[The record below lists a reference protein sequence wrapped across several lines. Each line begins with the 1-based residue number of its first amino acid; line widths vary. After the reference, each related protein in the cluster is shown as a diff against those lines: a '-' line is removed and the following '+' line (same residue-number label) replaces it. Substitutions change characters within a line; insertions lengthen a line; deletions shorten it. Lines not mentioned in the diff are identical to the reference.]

1 MVTADQDVLPHS
13 AVVPSLADLTTLRV
27 GGPVSS
33 YVEATTEQEFLDAV
47 RAADRTGTPL
57 LVVGGGSNL
66 LVADGGFDGIV
77 VRDVRSGLD
86 VSSEDACGGATVTA
100 PAGHSWDD
108 LVREAVESGWSGV
121 EALSGIPGTVGAAPV
136 QNIGAYG
143 QEVAS
148 TLAGIRVWDR
158 AQARVRT
165 LTNSELGFGYRTSTL
180 KRSMHTSGRQEGDG
194 DPLAPWYPTPRYIVL
209 DVTFQMRLGTLSAP
223 IAYGQLAAQLG
234 AEQGDRMP
242 SADVRTAVLG
252 LRSSKGMVLD
262 RPDAPDHDRW
272 SAGSFFTNP
281 IVPVDLAER
290 LPDRAPRFPI
300 RTSPEP
306 GQDAAVDPAYVKT
319 SAAWLIQHAG
329 FAPGFGL
336 IGEHSPARLSTKHTL
351 ALTNR
356 GTARAED
363 LLALARAVRDG
374 VREQFG
380 ITLVPEPV
388 LVGVAL

>member
-1 MVTADQDVLPHS
+1 MTADQDVLPHS

-27 GGPVSS
+27 GGPVAS
-33 YVEATTEQEFLDAV
+33 YVEATTEQELLDAV
-47 RAADRTGTPL
+47 RAADESGTPL

-66 LVADGGFDGIV
+66 LVADEGFDGVV
-77 VRDVRSGLD
+77 VRDVRSGLE
-86 VSSEDACGGATVTA
+86 VASADACGGSVVSA
-100 PAGHSWDD
+100 PAGQNWDE
-108 LVREAVESGWSGV
+108 LVREAVDAGWYGV

-148 TLAGIRVWDR
+148 TLASIRVWDR
-158 AQARVRT
+158 ARSRVRT
-165 LTNSELGFGYRTSTL
+165 LTNSELGFGYRTSVL
-180 KRSMHTSGRQEGDG
+180 KRSMHASGRQEGN
-194 DPLAPWYPTPRYIVL
+194 DPLAPWYPTPRYVVL

-223 IAYGQLAAQLG
+223 IGYGQLAARLG
-234 AEQGDRMP
+234 AEQGDRVP
-242 SADVRTAVLG
+242 SVDVREAVLE

-262 RPDAPDHDRW
+262 HPDAPDHDRW

-290 LPDRAPRFPI
+290 LPAQAPRFAV
-300 RTSPEP
+300 RGTAEP
-306 GQDAAVDPAYVKT
+306 GREAAVDPAVVKT

-336 IGEHSPARLSTKHTL
+336 AGEHSPARLSTKHTL

-356 GTARAED
+356 GSARAED
-363 LLALARAVRDG
+363 LVALARAVRDG
-374 VREQFG
+374 VRECFG

>member
-1 MVTADQDVLPHS
+1 MTADQDVLPHS

-27 GGPVSS
+27 GGPVAS

-47 RAADRTGTPL
+47 RTADETGTPL

-66 LVADGGFDGIV
+66 LVADEGFDGVV
-77 VRDVRSGLD
+77 VRDVRTGLD
-86 VSSEDACGGATVTA
+86 VVSTDACGGAVVSA
-100 PAGHSWDD
+100 PAGQSWDE
-108 LVREAVESGWSGV
+108 LVREAVDSGWYGV

-148 TLAGIRVWDR
+148 TLASIRVWDR
-158 AQARVRT
+158 AQSRVRT
-165 LTNSELGFGYRTSTL
+165 LANSELGFGYRTSTL
-180 KRSMHTSGRQEGDG
+180 KRSMHAAGRQEGAG

-223 IAYGQLAAQLG
+223 IAYGQLAARLG
-234 AEQGDRMP
+234 AAQGDRMP
-242 SADVRTAVLG
+242 TQDVREAVLA
-252 LRSSKGMVLD
+252 LRGSKGMVLD
-262 RPDAPDHDRW
+262 QPDAPDHDRW

-281 IVPVDLAER
+281 IVPIDLAER
-290 LPDRAPRFPI
+290 LPASAPRFPV
-300 RTSPEP
+300 RETTEA
-306 GQDAAVDPAYVKT
+306 GRETAVDPAVVKT

-329 FAPGFGL
+329 FEPGFGL
-336 IGEHSPARLSTKHTL
+336 SGEHSPARLSTKHTL

-356 GTARAED
+356 GSARAED
-363 LLALARAVRDG
+363 LIALARAVRDG
-374 VREQFG
+374 VRDHFD